1 MKLVVLP
8 LRNTSGT
15 RTCHEC
21 LGIKENLEHLE
32 RSGLRFQR
40 VEGPCKKGKET
51 NKNKKKFSSSFNKD
65 KHKTAFRTFDCETL
79 GNMAIRIVLQST
91 PPSTNHFTIRSLC
104 PNWLLSLFRLDQ
116 SIFVIPGPIEPI
128 RVVIVVTTQIIDDT
142 TNAPDN
148 NDDDNE
154 ESTNRAS
161 VDSNRTVDTA
171 TGILRT
177 ESETNANQG
186 ERRGKSTSY

>member
-1 MKLVVLP
+1 M
-8 LRNTSGT
+8 
-15 RTCHEC
+15 
-21 LGIKENLEHLE
+21 
-32 RSGLRFQR
+32 
-40 VEGPCKKGKET
+40 
-51 NKNKKKFSSSFNKD
+51 
-65 KHKTAFRTFDCETL
+65 
-79 GNMAIRIVLQST
+79 
-91 PPSTNHFTIRSLC
+91 
-104 PNWLLSLFRLDQ
+104 
-116 SIFVIPGPIEPI
+116 
-128 RVVIVVTTQIIDDT
+128 TTQIIDDT

-148 NDDDNE
+148 DDNDNE